1 MIQSTITSKG
11 QTTLP
16 KLIRDTLGIG
26 PGDQVCYAILDNNEV
41 RIIPAR
47 PLSRLYGFLSY
58 KGPPVSLKD
67 MDRAIADGA
76 RRR

>member
-16 KLIRDTLGIG
+16 KLIRDTLGVA
-26 PGDQVCYAILDNNEV
+26 PGDQVRYAILDNNEV

-47 PLSRLYGFLSY
+47 PLSRLFGFLSY
-58 KGPPVSLKD
+58 DGPPVKLEE
-67 MDRAIADGA
+67 MDQAISEGA
-76 RRR
+76 LGR